1 MPSQFLKIHSLFQLQ
16 DPDPQW
22 FGSPRSWP
30 CSNEI
35 TKINPF
41 HAGLI
46 LSSKSELYLRGFNL
60 EPIKTSVG
68 DQDPQD
74 SHVFGPPEVRIR
86 ILPSSEII
94 LAKQDFNTKF

>member
-1 MPSQFLKIHSLFQLQ
+1 MSYPTYEDLAAWCSAMPSLFLKIHSLFQLL

-22 FGSPRSWP
+22 FGSPRSLP

-46 LSSKSELYLRGFNL
+46 LSSKSDMYLRGFDL

-68 DQDPQD
+68 DPDPHILGA
-74 SHVFGPPEVRIR
+74 SRNRIR
-86 ILPSSEII
+86 IH
-94 LAKQDFNTKF
+94 